1 MDIKKLMVANPVIG
15 KMAACEEIFWVNPH
29 AGQDKPLP
37 FGKEDMDDAE
47 ARLARFAPYIAKAFP
62 ETARSGG
69 IIEPSWWR
77 SQR

>member
-37 FGKEDMDDAE
+37 FGKEDH
-47 ARLARFAPYIAKAFP
+47 
-62 ETARSGG
+62 G
-69 IIEPSWWR
+69 
-77 SQR
+77 

>member
-37 FGKEDMDDAE
+37 ALP
-47 ARLARFAPYIAKAFP
+47 ASLHISPRLSLKPPAP
-62 ETARSGG
+62 EVS
-69 IIEPSWWR
+69 
-77 SQR
+77 